1 MQPEYTQARP
11 VQEQIQ
17 EGIRKMIITY
27 AIPGGEKLPAV
38 RELASKLAVNPN
50 AVMQAYQELLEKG
63 YVCRNA
69 RQELVAASKEQVEE
83 LRRQDLFRE
92 FDRIVTGLSRLSV
105 GTEEL
110 TKRVTELAGGCRGV
124 DRSK

>member
-38 RELASKLAVNPN
+38 REMASKLAVNPN

-63 YVCRNA
+63 YVCRNV

>member
-1 MQPEYTQARP
+1 MQPDYREAKP
-11 VQEQIQ
+11 IQEQVLD
-17 EGIRKMIITY
+17 GIRKMIITY
-27 AIPGGEKLPAV
+27 AISEGEKLPAV
-38 RELASKLAVNPN
+38 RELASRLAVNPN
-50 AVMQAYQELLEKG
+50 AVLWAYQALLQEG

-69 RQELVAASKEQVEE
+69 RQELVAVSKKQVEE
-83 LRRQDLFRE
+83 LERQDLLQE
-92 FDRIVTGLSRLSV
+92 FDRIVTGLSKLSV